1 MYHRMSI
8 ASNLHENWMCLVS
21 GLVLRP
27 QLKVRKQWPP
37 PRPRLF
43 LDQTEAWR
51 AEKFFSDCPPP
62 TTPLYQG
69 LDAMSSCVPVLVHMH
84 VALNNR

>member
-21 GLVLRP
+21 GLVLCP
-27 QLKVRKQWPP
+27 QLKVRKQCPP
-37 PRPRLF
+37 PYPRLF
-43 LDQTEAWR
+43 LDQTGAWR
-51 AEKFFSDCPPP
+51 AEKIFSDGPP
-62 TTPLYQG
+62 TPLYQG
-69 LDAMSSCVPVLVHMH
+69 LDAMSSCVPVLVHML